1 MFVRFVMHRLNSLG
15 LFSLTLFVLCAGL
28 AVLCAGAAN
37 AEANGRKAVLVT
49 GASTGI
55 GRKVTERLA
64 GEGYF
69 VYAGARNDADL
80 QALGAI
86 KNVQAVRLDV
96 TNVKDIATAV
106 DAVSKG
112 GRGLYGIVNNAGIGT
127 AGPVIGG
134 NDSEFELAM
143 NVNALGPYRIT
154 KAFGPLVIQSKGRI
168 VNIGSVSGILAGK
181 TLAAYAMSKHAMEA
195 FTDSLASEMESR
207 GVQVSVVEPGSYN
220 TAIAKN
226 AVQRLAGDPRR
237 ADMSMFKQPDD
248 VAAAVDLA
256 LFEPKPKRRY
266 LVVPTLD
273 QAERT
278 IRKQIE
284 QLVQL
289 NEGQPFTYD
298 RNALVKMLDEA
309 LAHSRSRTQ

>member
-1 MFVRFVMHRLNSLG
+1 MRRLSSLK
-15 LFSLTLFVLCAGL
+15 LFLLTLFFLTAGSSML
-28 AVLCAGAAN
+28 DATAAD
-37 AEANGRKAVLVT
+37 AEANGKKAVLVT

-69 VYAGARNDADL
+69 VYAGARKDADL
-80 QALGAI
+80 QALSAI

-96 TNVKDIATAV
+96 TNAQDIAAAV
-106 DAVSKG
+106 DAVTKG

-168 VNIGSVSGILAGK
+168 VNIGSVSGVLAGK
-181 TLAAYAMSKHAMEA
+181 TLPAYAMSKHAVEA
-195 FTDSLASEMESR
+195 FTDSLASEMEPL
-207 GVQVSVVEPGSYN
+207 GVQVNVIEPGSYD
-220 TAIAKN
+220 TEIAKN
-226 AVQRLAGDPRR
+226 AVQRLHADPRR

-266 LVVPTLD
+266 LVVPTAD

-298 RNALVKMLDEA
+298 RNMLVKMLDEA
-309 LAHSRSRTQ
+309 LAQSRPRTK

>member
-1 MFVRFVMHRLNSLG
+1 MRRLNSIR
-15 LFSLTLFVLCAGL
+15 LFLTLFLLSAGSPVLH
-28 AVLCAGAAN
+28 AAAAD
-37 AEANGRKAVLVT
+37 AEANGKKAVLVT

-69 VYAGARNDADL
+69 VYAGARKDADL

-96 TNVKDIATAV
+96 TNAQDIAAAV
-106 DAVSKG
+106 DAVTKG

-127 AGPVIGG
+127 AGPVLGG

-143 NVNALGPYRIT
+143 NVNALGPYRIS
-154 KAFGPLVIQSKGRI
+154 KAFGPLVVQSKGRI

-181 TLAAYAMSKHAMEA
+181 TLAAYAMSKHAVEA
-195 FTDSLASEMESR
+195 FTDSLASEMEPL
-207 GVQVSVVEPGSYN
+207 GVQVNVIEPGSYD
-220 TAIAKN
+220 TEIFKN
-226 AVQRLAGDPRR
+226 AVQRLHADPRR

-266 LVVPTLD
+266 LVVPTAD

-278 IRKQIE
+278 VRKQIE

-298 RNALVKMLDEA
+298 RNTLVKMLDEA
-309 LAHSRSRTQ
+309 LAQSRPRTK